1 MTPAESEQLRAEL
14 AGTEYSVPEPNV
26 RFQNRIF
33 GSSCSLG
40 GRASRGVP
48 GAGKLPIMLSWVHG
62 IRLNACVGCTR
73 CPINY
78 GPINS
83 WNRIFGSGTEHSV
96 LGPNIRFRRAP
107 GDPWSVP
114 TASRWSLRKSGV
126 SYGRSTMLSRCSR
139 RLFDCFSSKSERNC
153 QISRAPRS
161 PLHWLQSI
169 SALKIIIYA
178 YFRYKMSARN

>member
-126 SYGRSTMLSRCSR
+126 VTDALQCFPGAPGAYSIVFHRNQSEIVKSPGPPDPLSTDSRASQP
-139 RLFDCFSSKSERNC
+139 SKS
-153 QISRAPRS
+153 
-161 PLHWLQSI
+161 
-169 SALKIIIYA
+169 
-178 YFRYKMSARN
+178 